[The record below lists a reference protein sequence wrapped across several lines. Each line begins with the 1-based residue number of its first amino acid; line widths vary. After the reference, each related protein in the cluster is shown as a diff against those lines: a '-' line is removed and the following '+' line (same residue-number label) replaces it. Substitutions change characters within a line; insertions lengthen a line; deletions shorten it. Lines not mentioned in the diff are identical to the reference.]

1 MKTYLPLSLLCFIL
15 FSCSTIKLENK
26 IVKDFLNEK
35 YKNEKDV
42 KMIFL
47 IDQSLI
53 RNRAMETY
61 EEVYN
66 KRDLNYYLSNN
77 LKEKD
82 YWPINSKGIA
92 ILKAKYKLD
101 TIPYYWKK
109 TDFDQ
114 LHIPIMEY
122 NKQFQ
127 ESEIDQHLKHLSKGY
142 KISRPLLFSNNKYA
156 LLDFYSYTII
166 FGDSSA
172 RGVYVLEKKDGKWVV
187 INEYFDGIY
196 N

>member
-1 MKTYLPLSLLCFIL
+1 MKTYLSLSLLCFIL
-15 FSCSTIKLENK
+15 FSCSTTKLENE

-47 IDQSLI
+47 INQSLT
-53 RNRAMETY
+53 RNRAIDTY
-61 EEVYN
+61 EDVYN
-66 KRDLNYYLSNN
+66 KRDVNYYLNNN

-82 YWPINSKGIA
+82 YWSINRKEIA
-92 ILKAKYKLD
+92 LLKAKYRKD

-109 TDFDQ
+109 TDFDS

-127 ESEIDQHLKHLSKGY
+127 ESEIDQHLKYLSKGY

-156 LLDFYSYTII
+156 LLDFYSYSLI

>member
-1 MKTYLPLSLLCFIL
+1 MKTYLSISLLCFIL
-15 FSCSTIKLENK
+15 FSCSTTKLENE
-26 IVKDFLNEK
+26 IVKDFLHEK
-35 YKNEKDV
+35 YKNENDV

-47 IDQSLI
+47 INQSLT
-53 RNRAMETY
+53 RNRAIETY

-66 KRDLNYYLSNN
+66 ERDVNYYLNN
-77 LKEKD
+77 NFKKKD
-82 YWPINSKGIA
+82 YWSIDRKGIA
-92 ILKAKYKLD
+92 ILKAKYRND
-101 TIPYYWKK
+101 TIPHYWKK
-109 TDFDQ
+109 TDFDS

-127 ESEIDQHLKHLSKGY
+127 ESDIDQHLKHLSKGY

-166 FGDSSA
+166 FGDSSV

-187 INEYFDGIY
+187 INEYFDGVY